1 MILLVCVAILVALG
15 WPVPGPAQH
24 LDTEGVGVL
33 TDAERAE
40 DALTAAIMKPW
51 TGDLEGM
58 IERGY
63 VRIGVG
69 NEPVFFSYDG
79 AEQQGL
85 SVARRRRW
93 TPAYVDVAR
102 RALAALHRRGRDP
115 RGHRAALR
123 GCEGRACGRF

>member
-1 MILLVCVAILVALG
+1 MPDRMILLVCVAILVALG
-15 WPVPGPAQH
+15 WPVRGPAQH

-69 NEPVFFSYDG
+69 NEPVFFSYDR

-85 SVARRRRW
+85 SVDSAREFEKHLRE
-93 TPAYVDVAR
+93 TLGKKAATLTVS
-102 RALAALHRRGRDP
+102 LAP
-115 RGHRAALR
+115 LR
-123 GCEGRACGRF
+123 GTA